1 VVYGRNSI
9 REARANLAADEIERI
24 LDLAFGMLTDD
35 QIALLLANICT
46 LSPTEAKM
54 LILARPFPPEAE
66 RTGIML
72 QGMIPPNAS
81 FARDG
86 GELAVLGLVGG
97 AGTGEG
103 GTIPT
108 DEATRIIREIVPEPR
123 QQEALSVLQRAAR
136 TTAGRATIRGL
147 TAAIRVG
154 GPLAVRAALRRA
166 GVREPML
173 TIISHAVAETL
184 GSQAEQRSRD
194 LLGDPPDEE
203 RPELPED
210 SDDPPLPLPPHPDT
224 E

>member
-1 VVYGRNSI
+1 MTSGTPSTPASRKEEPQVVYGRNSI

-136 TTAGRATIRGL
+136 TTAGRS
-147 TAAIRVG
+147 
-154 GPLAVRAALRRA
+154 ALRRA